1 MGVAA
6 NRTYRICDASDLETT
21 MHGFYIPI
29 WILGAPFIL
38 AIFDL
43 LNTRSAIRRGDRVHA
58 Y

>member
-6 NRTYRICDASDLETT
+6 NRTYRIRDASDLETS

-29 WILGAPFIL
+29 WILGAPFVL
-38 AIFDL
+38 AILDL
-43 LNTRSAIRRGDRVHA
+43 LNTRSAIRSGDRARA